1 MNAPGTTSSPGGRV
15 YDRGYR
21 PYDGELGGR
30 RAATAAL
37 WRASV
42 RRALGIRR
50 SWRQKLFPWVLLAI
64 VTVPAIVNVG
74 IAYVTRGT
82 AGEAIEIITYRE
94 YVGVSTALL
103 VFVGLTAP
111 DVICPDRRHR
121 VLPLLFSRPLTGRD
135 YVVAKVGAIAA
146 IVFAFGFLPQVLL
159 FVGQMLVSDAAL
171 DYFTDN
177 AAVLWQVP
185 LAVAILAVYYATLS
199 LAIAS
204 FTTRRIIAAAALLI
218 ILLVS
223 SVFSAIL
230 GGDTGGEEFGPPESS
245 AWAAANLLALPL
257 QLRDLVFEGEI
268 LEGSRLAG
276 VDGGPA
282 LAIGVYVAVVVA
294 SLATLLWR
302 YRWVER

>member
-1 MNAPGTTSSPGGRV
+1 MTTTGRV

-21 PYDGELGGR
+21 PYEGVLGGR

-50 SWRQKLFPWVLLAI
+50 SWRQKLFPWLLLAI

-74 IAYVTRGT
+74 VAYITRDSP
-82 AGEAIEIITYRE
+82 AQDVVQIITYRE

-111 DVICPDRRHR
+111 DVICPDRRNR

-135 YVVAKVGAIAA
+135 YVFAKVTAISA
-146 IVFAFGFLPQVLL
+146 IVFAFGFIPQAVL
-159 FVGQMLVSDAAL
+159 FIGQMLVSDAA
-171 DYFTDN
+171 FTYLRDHL
-177 AAVLWQVP
+177 AVLWQVP
-185 LAVAILAVYYATLS
+185 VAVLVLAVYYASLS

-218 ILLVS
+218 VLLVS
-223 SVFSAIL
+223 SAFSNIL
-230 GGDTGGEEFGPPESS
+230 GGNSGRQIGPEPQS
-245 AWAAANLLALPL
+245 AWAVANLLALPL
-257 QLRDLVFEGEI
+257 HLRDLVFEGKI
-268 LEGSRLAG
+268 LEPPLAG
-276 VDGGPA
+276 VDGGA
-282 LAIGVYVAVVVA
+282 LLAVAVFVLVVGA
-294 SLATLLWR
+294 SLGTLLWR
-302 YRWVER
+302 YRWVET

>member
-1 MNAPGTTSSPGGRV
+1 MSAPGTTSAPGGRV

-30 RAATAAL
+30 RAATMAL
-37 WRASV
+37 WRSSV

-74 IAYVTRGT
+74 IAYVTRDT
-82 AGEAIEIITYRE
+82 PGEAIEIITYRE

-135 YVVAKVGAIAA
+135 YVIAKVGAIAA

-171 DYFTDN
+171 DYFTEN

-185 LAVAILAVYYATLS
+185 AAVAILAIYYASLS

-218 ILLVS
+218 VLLVS

-230 GGDTGGEEFGPPESS
+230 SGDTGGEELAPPESS
-245 AWAAANLLALPL
+245 AWAVTNLLALPL
-257 QLRDLVFEGEI
+257 HLRDLVFEGEI
-268 LEGSRLAG
+268 IEGSRLAG
-276 VDGGPA
+276 VEGGGA
-282 LAIGVYVAVVVA
+282 LAIGLYLAVVVG